1 MRSAFYTPSSYYSER
16 SSYINENEEGYFI
29 ELDMPG
35 VSKDAL
41 KISLEGSSL
50 YIEGNRANR
59 APVKRAFL
67 LPEDVESEKI
77 AAQLKDGILELALP
91 KKEKAKPKLI
101 PVREG
106 LESLLPKN
114 KDSCCD

>member
-1 MRSAFYTPSSYYSER
+1 MRSAFHIPNSYYSER

-35 VSKDAL
+35 VSKDGL
-41 KISLEGSSL
+41 KISLEGANL

-67 LPEDVESEKI
+67 LPEDVEADKI
-77 AAQLKDGILELALP
+77 AAQLRDGVLELALP

-101 PVREG
+101 PVKEG
-106 LESLLPKN
+106 TESLLPKN
-114 KDSCCD
+114 KESCCD